1 VVPSCGAECLVVEG
15 LVDQEV
21 RNLLDRIE
29 IRELTARYGRYFD
42 DGDTE
47 AFADT
52 FTEDGSMEVANG
64 PTSHGRDE
72 LRSMCKNTPWGT
84 MHVTV
89 DPTIEIDG
97 DRAVQVVSI
106 LVVKRAADLKEKS
119 AVVGSGR
126 YVDDLL
132 RTPDGWR
139 FTRRRVTLDGWNS
152 K

>member
-1 VVPSCGAECLVVEG
+1 VE
-15 LVDQEV
+15 QEV

-42 DGDTE
+42 DGDAE
-47 AFADT
+47 AFAGT
-52 FTEDGSMEVANG
+52 FTEDGAMEVVNG
-64 PTSHGRDE
+64 PTANGREE
-72 LRSMCKNTPWGT
+72 LLSMCQNTPWGT

-97 DRAVQVVSI
+97 DRAIQVVSI
-106 LVVKRAADLKEKS
+106 LVVQRAPNLKEKS

-126 YVDDLL
+126 YVDDLV
-132 RTPDGWR
+132 RTKEGWR
-139 FTRRRVTLDGWNS
+139 FTRRRVTLDGWNP